1 MVLTMSAVAEHKQI
15 KVAKLEVHVEPRV
28 EEDHG
33 EMRSHFVSR
42 VDLGPGLDKRE
53 RTILF
58 NAARRCEVHKLLSGP
73 ISFDFTLA
81 EEAGAA

>member
-15 KVAKLEVHVEPRV
+15 NVAKIEVHIDPRI

-33 EMRSHFVSR
+33 EMRSHFSTR
-42 VDLGPGLDKRE
+42 IDLGPGLDKRE

-58 NAARRCEVHKLLSGP
+58 NSARRCEVHKLLSGP
-73 ISFDFTLA
+73 MGFDFTL
-81 EEAGAA
+81 EP